1 MNKIHY
7 ILFLFLLGCTNPSME
22 DGMSKLSN
30 SLAELAKALE
40 SLNIPKWQEDLQ
52 DINEEATQILYDL
65 EDAEGDWQM
74 SMVQIQ
80 QIRNTLQSILN
91 ELNDWAT
98 SQQMDSL
105 LVQIQ
110 EFGEGIDELVL
121 RADYDYD
128 GVVNG
133 LDKCPDTPLIKIN
146 QVDFWGCAPGEIP
159 ITSTNSTTTVTQT
172 TN

>member
-1 MNKIHY
+1 MNKIYY

-30 SLAELAKALE
+30 SLAELAKAIE

-65 EDAEGDWQM
+65 EDAEGSWQI
-74 SMVQIQ
+74 SINLIED
-80 QIRNTLQSILN
+80 IRIKLQNILN
-91 ELNDWAT
+91 ESNDWAT

-128 GVVNG
+128 GVLNG
-133 LDKCPDTPLIKIN
+133 LDRCPDTPFTKIN

>member
-1 MNKIHY
+1 MNKIYY

-30 SLAELAKALE
+30 SLAELAKAIE

-65 EDAEGDWQM
+65 EDAEGSWQI
-74 SMVQIQ
+74 SINLIED
-80 QIRNTLQSILN
+80 IRIKLQNILN
-91 ELNDWAT
+91 ESNDWAT

-128 GVVNG
+128 GVLNG
-133 LDKCPDTPLIKIN
+133 LDRCPDTPLTKIN

>member
-1 MNKIHY
+1 MNKIYY

-30 SLAELAKALE
+30 SLAELAKAIE

-52 DINEEATQILYDL
+52 DINQEATQILYDL
-65 EDAEGDWQM
+65 EDAEGSWQI
-74 SMVQIQ
+74 SMNLIKD
-80 QIRNTLQSILN
+80 IRTKLQSILN
-91 ELNDWAT
+91 ESNDWAT

-128 GVVNG
+128 GVLNG
-133 LDKCPDTPLIKIN
+133 LDRCPDTPLTKIN